1 MYIKSFFLISSLV
14 VNLGSASELCP
25 DEFVASSEIKTAS
38 ELLDNYYREFQQPV
52 IVNENC
58 SCELDFPAIKDSLA
72 NYYSEFS
79 K

>member
-25 DEFVASSEIKTAS
+25 DEIMLNSETKTAS

-52 IVNENC
+52 IINDNC
-58 SCELDFPAIKDSLA
+58 SCELNFPAIKDSLA